1 MQEPKKRVFVGNLWE
16 TNGCFRKIVVPQ
28 NVMENPFK
36 MDDLGVPPFSE
47 TPKWKMK
54 MKWDF
59 FRSELL
65 CFAAEN
71 ISLGLRN
78 IFQAH
83 LFKGFARDSVTQ
95 VMKVFVFAKF

>member
-1 MQEPKKRVFVGNLWE
+1 
-16 TNGCFRKIVVPQ
+16 
-28 NVMENPFK
+28 MENFFK
-36 MDDLGVPPFSE
+36 MDDLGGTTIFE
-47 TPKWKMK
+47 TPKWKLK
-54 MKWDF
+54 MNLDF